1 MHDDFLIVGTS
12 KLREETTTF
21 KGLPFSVEDSY
32 CGIYILNRTTG
43 KPMGGISYTD
53 NIREIF
59 SLKLLF
65 DVQVPGILVEN
76 DESHDKSIMADP
88 NLNFWIKQKKQ

>member
-1 MHDDFLIVGTS
+1 MPCTTSNINHFIFLSLEI
-12 KLREETTTF
+12 LNQF
-21 KGLPFSVEDSY
+21 WF
-32 CGIYILNRTTG
+32 IYILNRTTG

-76 DESHDKSIMADP
+76 DEYHDKSIMADP
-88 NLNFWIKQKKQ
+88 NLNFWIKQKKL